1 VDLSAAEVE
10 LVRLWRST
18 DGRGHEHIM
27 DVARFEVEAAAE
39 ARSVLWHVVEGGC
52 GTGCGTHRG
61 TGEHRP
67 YQLIRGRRGT
77 A

>member
-1 VDLSAAEVE
+1 MGLSAAEVE

-18 DGRGHEHIM
+18 DRRGHEHIM

-52 GTGCGTHRG
+52 GTGCGT
-61 TGEHRP
+61 GEHRL
-67 YQLIRGRRGT
+67 YQLIQGRRGT